1 MPEFKPFDLGNV
13 LSQAEGIKGR
23 RASNVLAQ
31 QNIDAGEAL
40 KNRAAAFNP
49 LFQRFLQ
56 GGENAPKL
64 NELAA
69 VDPEKTAQI
78 QNFLSSQ
85 QALTQKRNEAVREQE
100 QREADLVVRGAL
112 FVKNSEFPKKA
123 LQQGF
128 PEFVTQLEEQGVDVD
143 ALDDASVIQLAD
155 GLIQQMGAKSS
166 LSLKELGLEQEGLQ
180 STAGKQLEDRQRIV
194 DEFGE
199 GSSELTRFDAATAK
213 GKGFS
218 VTLPDGT
225 VISAGGGPDVQR
237 KTLSAAEEQV
247 VGIDDSLARLDA
259 IRATFDKDFLTVG
272 GKLAAKVTSL
282 KAKFG
287 IGDVSPEEKQ
297 FLIKFADFTRNA
309 IENINL
315 SIKFLTG
322 AQMSEKEADRIRLG
336 SPDPGEGIFG
346 GDDPITFKAKLDS
359 VDRALRLARARKTIL
374 LREGINLDT
383 LTQEGRNRQF
393 EATTLDQVEKR
404 INDRAKQIRKE
415 NKGISEDDMD
425 RMLKEEFG

>member
-1 MPEFKPFDLGNV
+1 MAEFRPLDLGNV
-13 LSQAEGIKGR
+13 LTQAETIKGQ

-40 KNRAAAFNP
+40 KRRAAQFNP
-49 LFQRFLQ
+49 LFQQFLQ
-56 GGENAPKL
+56 GGENAPTL

-69 VDPEKTAQI
+69 VDPDKTAQI
-78 QNFLSSQ
+78 QSFLAEQ
-85 QALTQKRNEAVREQE
+85 QEFNQARNDIALAREQE
-100 QREADLVVRGAL
+100 KFQILFKEAR
-112 FVKNSEFPKKA
+112 FVARSSSPKRA
-123 LQQGF
+123 AEVGF
-128 PEFVTQLEEQGVDVD
+128 PERIKELEAAGVD
-143 ALDDASVIQLAD
+143 LSNWDDADWREFANDVAEEV
-155 GLIQQMGAKSS
+155 GPKTGF
-166 LSLKELGLEQEGLQ
+166 SLKELGLEPEGLQ

-199 GSSELTRFDAATAK
+199 GSSELARFDAATAK

-297 FLIKFADFTRNA
+297 FLTKFSDFTRNA

-415 NKGISEDDMD
+415 NKGISEDGID